1 VSPAQRRRS
10 LQRVIALALP
20 GLLAGS
26 LLATATNAADAA
38 SSGPN
43 PLVTPDSSGLLGTFS
58 TSGLPMADPSNAFFA
73 SLGSNGR
80 TCATCHAPLDGWS
93 ITPQDVQ
100 VRFLMSGGTDPLF
113 RLNDGAVSPL
123 ADISSLAA
131 RQRAYSM
138 LLSKGLI
145 RVGIG
150 IPPGAEFDLAAVDD
164 PYGFASTA
172 ELSLFRRPLP
182 STNLPFLS
190 AVMWD
195 GRETIQP
202 ITSASTSPADTL
214 ALQTDLAH
222 QALDAT
228 LGHAQAVVPP
238 SAAQQQQ
245 IVQFELGLFTAQL
258 QSFTAGPLPGPLPL
272 SQQPFHVGVND
283 PLGSSFIPDAM
294 TLFGGPTWSWS
305 AARQQVVRGQRIF
318 NERPIA
324 ITGVAGLN
332 DVLGQPT
339 ITGTCTTCHNTPNVG
354 DHSSVL
360 PVNVGVSDPARRTSD
375 LPLYTLR
382 NLQTG
387 QTVQTTDPGRALIT
401 GKWADIGKFKGPVL
415 RGLAARAP
423 YFHNGSAA
431 SLEDVVSFYNTR
443 FNIGLS
449 PADQADL
456 VAFLRAL

>member
-1 VSPAQRRRS
+1 MSPRHRRRS
-10 LQRVIALALP
+10 IHSVIAMALP

-26 LLATATNAADAA
+26 LLATNSADAA

-43 PLVTPDSSGLLGTFS
+43 PLVTPNPSGLLATFS
-58 TSGLPMADPSNAFFA
+58 TSGQPIDDPSNPFFA
-73 SLGSNGR
+73 SLGTNGR
-80 TCATCHAPLDGWS
+80 TCATCHAPLDAWS

-100 VRFLMSGGTDPLF
+100 VRFLATGGTDPLF
-113 RLNDGAVSPL
+113 RPNDGAVSPL
-123 ADISSLAA
+123 ADVSSLPA

-150 IPPGAEFDLAAVDD
+150 IPPNAEFELVGADD
-164 PYGFASTA
+164 PYSYASAA

-195 GRETIQP
+195 GRETVQP
-202 ITSASTSPADTL
+202 ITSSSTNPADTG
-214 ALQTDLAH
+214 ALQADLAH

-228 LGHAQAVVPP
+228 LGHAQAAVPP
-238 SAAQQQQ
+238 SLAQQQQ
-245 IVQFELGLFTAQL
+245 IVEFELGLFTAQL
-258 QSFTAGPLPGPLPL
+258 VSYTAGPLPGPVPL
-272 SQQPFHVGVND
+272 ASQPFHVGIND
-283 PLGSSFIPDAM
+283 PLAPGFSPDAM
-294 TLFGGPTWSWS
+294 TLFGGPTWTWS

-318 NERPIA
+318 DDKPIA
-324 ITGVAGLN
+324 ISGVAGLN

-339 ITGTCTTCHNTPNVG
+339 IQGTCTTCHNTPNVG

-360 PVNVGVSDPARRTSD
+360 PVNLGISDASRRTPD
-375 LPLYTLR
+375 MPLYTLR
-382 NLQTG
+382 NKATG
-387 QTVQTTDPGRALIT
+387 ATVQTTDPGRALIT
-401 GKWADIGKFKGPVL
+401 GRWADIGKFK

-431 SLEDVVSFYNTR
+431 SLDDVVRFYNTR

-449 PADQADL
+449 PSDQADL
-456 VAFLRAL
+456 VAFLRGV